1 MNKVIKNNLSKIIS
15 IFILMQPILDLI
27 TGICLHVFSLN
38 LTIGIII
45 RMLFLLFIMYA
56 TTFIYKKKL
65 SLIYYLIVA
74 FYSIIY
80 LINILVLK
88 GNNPHLFG
96 EVQGLL
102 RVFYFPLLLVSFYDL
117 KDEIKIST
125 ATLFTTLTLYL
136 IFIFIPMTLNLG
148 FKSYEITKS
157 GTLGYYN
164 SANEISGII
173 SILTPIVFMIFN
185 SKGKSILKVIY
196 ILLYLVVIL
205 TIGTKTPL
213 LSLLITLGMT
223 FIYIMIKSYKDK
235 KYKRILSSF
244 VIIVIGIISLI
255 ILIPKTNF
263 YKNIKVHLDFLKVK
277 DVTDIMDNGNL
288 IDHFIFSQR
297 VTFLTD
303 RKSIYDNATFQEKL
317 FGIGYYYNDK
327 KDKLIEMDYFDIY
340 INHGI
345 VGFIIFFSI
354 YLYILVQAT
363 KAKEKRKLD
372 FNLYMLNISM
382 LLILFLSLFTG
393 HIITAPAVSLI
404 VVVII
409 MMLQNRRK
417 KDLLFSINDLRVGGI
432 ETAIINLLNNIDYK
446 KYNVTLVMEEK
457 TGVLLKNVNKNVKI
471 QELKVSN
478 NKNVII
484 RKGINFIRK
493 LNFSILNYH
502 KFDFSCCYATYSL
515 SANKIALTA
524 STNNT
529 FYVHSNYKYIYK
541 DETEFKEFFNRR
553 RISSFRKII
562 FVANEA
568 EKDFIKIYPEL
579 KNKCLVLNNFIDPD
593 KILKLSTEKISE
605 THPKDKILFVF
616 IGRLDDSAKKVSRA
630 INTVKNLSNVNLLI
644 VGDGPDRKMYEDLV
658 TKNDLSKKV
667 TFVGQKTNPY
677 PYIKLADYI
686 ILTSD
691 YEGFPVTYLEA
702 ITLHKRILTTID
714 VSDESINIGKDCATI
729 ISMDEKEMLKDV
741 QKELSKP
748 RKIKDIDI
756 KQIQEERL
764 EKLENIFNEVS
775 KL

>member
-15 IFILMQPILDLI
+15 IFILIQPVLDLI

-80 LINILVLK
+80 LINI
-88 GNNPHLFG
+88 GTNSHLFG
-96 EVQGLL
+96 QVQGLL

-213 LSLLITLGMT
+213 LSLLITIGMT

-244 VIIVIGIISLI
+244 IIIVIGIISLI

-263 YKNIKVHLDFLKVK
+263 YKNIKVHLDFLKVE
-277 DVTDIMDNGNL
+277 DVTDIIDNGNL

-317 FGIGYYYNDK
+317 FGIGYYYNGK
-327 KDKLIEMDYFDIY
+327 KDKQVEMDYFDIY
-340 INHGI
+340 LNHGI
-345 VGFIIFFSI
+345 IGFIIFFSV
-354 YLYILVQAT
+354 YLYILVQTT
-363 KAKEKRKLD
+363 KIKRKLN
-372 FNLYMLNISM
+372 FNLYMLNVSM

-393 HIITAPAVSLI
+393 HIITAPAVSII

-417 KDLLFSINDLRVGGI
+417 KELLFSINDLRVGGI

-446 KYNVTLVMEEK
+446 KYNVILVMEEK
-457 TGVLLKNVNKNVKI
+457 TGVLLKNVNKNVKV

-524 STNNT
+524 SKNNSI
-529 FYVHSNYKYIYK
+529 YVHSNYRYIYK
-541 DETEFKEFFNRR
+541 DKTEFKNFFNCRN
-553 RISSFRKII
+553 ISSFRRII

-605 THPKDKILFVF
+605 THPKNKKLFVF
-616 IGRLDDSAKKVSRA
+616 IGRLDDSSKKVSRA
-630 INTVKNLSNVNLLI
+630 INLLKSLSDVNILI

-658 TKNDLSKKV
+658 TKNDLSKRV

-677 PYIKLADYI
+677 PYIKLADYV

-714 VSDESINIGKDCATI
+714 VSDESINIGKDYATI

-741 QKELSKP
+741 QKELSSP

-756 KQIQEERL
+756 KKIQEERL
-764 EKLENIFNEVS
+764 EKLENIFNEVI
-775 KL
+775 

>member
-15 IFILMQPILDLI
+15 IFILIQPVLDLI

-65 SLIYYLIVA
+65 SLIYYLIVT

-80 LINILVLK
+80 LINI
-88 GNNPHLFG
+88 GTNSHLFG
-96 EVQGLL
+96 QVQGLL

-213 LSLLITLGMT
+213 LSLLITIGMT

-244 VIIVIGIISLI
+244 IIIVIGIISLI

-263 YKNIKVHLDFLKVK
+263 YKNIKVHLDFLKVE
-277 DVTDIMDNGNL
+277 DVTDIIDNGNL

-317 FGIGYYYNDK
+317 FGIGYYYNGK
-327 KDKLIEMDYFDIY
+327 KDKQVEMDYFDIY
-340 INHGI
+340 LNHGI
-345 VGFIIFFSI
+345 IGFIIFFSV
-354 YLYILVQAT
+354 YLYILVQTT
-363 KAKEKRKLD
+363 KIKRKLN
-372 FNLYMLNISM
+372 FNLYMLNVSM

-417 KDLLFSINDLRVGGI
+417 KELLFSINDLRVGGI
-432 ETAIINLLNNIDYK
+432 ETAIINLLNNIDHK

-457 TGVLLKNVNKNVKI
+457 TGVLLKNVNKNVKV

-524 STNNT
+524 SKNNSI
-529 FYVHSNYKYIYK
+529 YVHSNYRYIYK
-541 DETEFKEFFNRR
+541 DKTEFKNFFNCRN
-553 RISSFRKII
+553 ISSFRRII

-605 THPKDKILFVF
+605 THPKNKKLFVF
-616 IGRLDDSAKKVSRA
+616 IGRLDDSSKKVSRA
-630 INTVKNLSNVNLLI
+630 INLLKSLSDVNLLI

-658 TKNDLSKKV
+658 TKNDLSKRV

-714 VSDESINIGKDCATI
+714 VSDESINIGKDYATI

-741 QKELSKP
+741 QKELSSP

-756 KQIQEERL
+756 KKIQEERL
-764 EKLENIFNEVS
+764 EKLENIFNEVI
-775 KL
+775 

>member
-15 IFILMQPILDLI
+15 IFILIQPVLDLI

-65 SLIYYLIVA
+65 SLIYYLIVT

-80 LINILVLK
+80 LINI
-88 GNNPHLFG
+88 GTNSHLFG
-96 EVQGLL
+96 QVQGLL

-213 LSLLITLGMT
+213 LSLLITIGMT

-244 VIIVIGIISLI
+244 IIIVIGIISLI

-263 YKNIKVHLDFLKVK
+263 YKNIKVHLDFLKVE

-317 FGIGYYYNDK
+317 FGIGYYYNGK
-327 KDKLIEMDYFDIY
+327 KDKQVEMDYFDIY
-340 INHGI
+340 LNHGI
-345 VGFIIFFSI
+345 IGFIIFFSV
-354 YLYILVQAT
+354 YLYILVQTT
-363 KAKEKRKLD
+363 KIKRKLN
-372 FNLYMLNISM
+372 FNLYMLNVSM

-417 KDLLFSINDLRVGGI
+417 KELLFSINDLRVGGI

-457 TGVLLKNVNKNVKI
+457 TGVLLKNVNKNVKV

-524 STNNT
+524 SKNNSI
-529 FYVHSNYKYIYK
+529 YVHSNYRYIYK
-541 DETEFKEFFNRR
+541 DKTEFKNFFNCRN
-553 RISSFRKII
+553 ILSFRRII

-605 THPKDKILFVF
+605 NHPKNKKLFVF
-616 IGRLDDSAKKVSRA
+616 IGRLDDSSKKVSRA
-630 INTVKNLSNVNLLI
+630 INLLKSLSDVNLLI

-658 TKNDLSKKV
+658 TKNDLSKRV

-714 VSDESINIGKDCATI
+714 VSDESINIGKDYATI

-741 QKELSKP
+741 QKELSSP
-748 RKIKDIDI
+748 RKIKDIDV
-756 KQIQEERL
+756 KKIQEERL
-764 EKLENIFNEVS
+764 EKLENIFNEVI
-775 KL
+775 

>member
-15 IFILMQPILDLI
+15 IFILMQPVLDLI

-173 SILTPIVFMIFN
+173 SILTPIVFIMFN

-213 LSLLITLGMT
+213 LSLLITIGMT

-244 VIIVIGIISLI
+244 IIIVIGIISLI

-327 KDKLIEMDYFDIY
+327 KDKQVEMDYFDIY
-340 INHGI
+340 LNHGI
-345 VGFIIFFSI
+345 IGFIIFFSV

-363 KAKEKRKLD
+363 KTKRKLD
-372 FNLYMLNISM
+372 FNLYMLNVSI

-417 KDLLFSINDLRVGGI
+417 KELLFSINDLRVGGI

-457 TGVLLKNVNKNVKI
+457 TGVLLKNVNKNVKV

-502 KFDFSCCYATYSL
+502 NFDFSCCYATYSL

-524 STNNT
+524 SKNNSI
-529 FYVHSNYKYIYK
+529 YVHSNYRYIYK
-541 DETEFKEFFNRR
+541 DKTEFKNFFNCRN
-553 RISSFRKII
+553 ISSFRRII

-605 THPKDKILFVF
+605 IHPKNKKLFVF
-616 IGRLDDSAKKVSRA
+616 IGRLDDSSKKVSRA
-630 INTVKNLSNVNLLI
+630 INLLKSLSDVNLLI

-658 TKNDLSKKV
+658 TKNDLSKRV

-677 PYIKLADYI
+677 PYIKLSDYI

-714 VSDESINIGKDCATI
+714 VSDESINIGKDYATI

-741 QKELSKP
+741 QKELSSP
-748 RKIKDIDI
+748 RKMKDTDI

-764 EKLENIFNEVS
+764 EKLENIFNEVI
-775 KL
+775 

>member
-15 IFILMQPILDLI
+15 IFILIQPVLDLI

-80 LINILVLK
+80 LINI
-88 GNNPHLFG
+88 GTNSHLFG
-96 EVQGLL
+96 QVQGLL

-117 KDEIKIST
+117 RDEIKIST

-213 LSLLITLGMT
+213 LSLLITIGMT

-244 VIIVIGIISLI
+244 IIIVIGIISLI

-263 YKNIKVHLDFLKVK
+263 YKNIKVHLDFLKVE

-317 FGIGYYYNDK
+317 FGIGYYYNGK
-327 KDKLIEMDYFDIY
+327 KDKQVEMDYFDIY
-340 INHGI
+340 LNHGI
-345 VGFIIFFSI
+345 IGFIIFFSV
-354 YLYILVQAT
+354 YLYVLVQTT
-363 KAKEKRKLD
+363 KIKRKLN
-372 FNLYMLNISM
+372 FNLYMLNVSM

-417 KDLLFSINDLRVGGI
+417 KELLFSINDLRVGGI
-432 ETAIINLLNNIDYK
+432 EIAIINLLNNIDHK

-457 TGVLLKNVNKNVKI
+457 TGVLLKNVNKNVKV

-524 STNNT
+524 SKNNSI
-529 FYVHSNYKYIYK
+529 YVHSNYRYIYK
-541 DETEFKEFFNRR
+541 DKTEFKNFFNCRN
-553 RISSFRKII
+553 ISSFRRII

-605 THPKDKILFVF
+605 THPKNKKLFVF
-616 IGRLDDSAKKVSRA
+616 IGRLDDSSKKVSRA
-630 INTVKNLSNVNLLI
+630 INLLKSLSDVNLLI

-658 TKNDLSKKV
+658 TKNDLSKRV

-714 VSDESINIGKDCATI
+714 VSDESINIGKDYATI

-741 QKELSKP
+741 QKELSSP

-756 KQIQEERL
+756 KKIQEERL
-764 EKLENIFNEVS
+764 EKLENIFNEVI
-775 KL
+775 

>member
-15 IFILMQPILDLI
+15 IFILIQPVLDLI

-80 LINILVLK
+80 LINI
-88 GNNPHLFG
+88 GTNSHLFG
-96 EVQGLL
+96 QVQGLL

-213 LSLLITLGMT
+213 LSLLITIGMT

-244 VIIVIGIISLI
+244 IIIVIGIISLI

-277 DVTDIMDNGNL
+277 DVTDIVESGNL

-317 FGIGYYYNDK
+317 FGIGYYYNGK
-327 KDKLIEMDYFDIY
+327 KDKQVEMDYFDIY
-340 INHGI
+340 LNHGI
-345 VGFIIFFSI
+345 IGFIIFFSV
-354 YLYILVQAT
+354 YLYILVQTT
-363 KAKEKRKLD
+363 KIKRKLN
-372 FNLYMLNISM
+372 FNLYMLNVSM

-417 KDLLFSINDLRVGGI
+417 KELLFSINDLRVGGI

-457 TGVLLKNVNKNVKI
+457 TGVLLKNVNKNVKV

-524 STNNT
+524 SKNNSI
-529 FYVHSNYKYIYK
+529 YVHSNYRYIYK
-541 DETEFKEFFNRR
+541 DKTEFKNFFNCRN
-553 RISSFRKII
+553 ISSFRRII

-605 THPKDKILFVF
+605 THPKNKKLFVF
-616 IGRLDDSAKKVSRA
+616 IGRLDDSSKKVSRA
-630 INTVKNLSNVNLLI
+630 INLLKSLSDVNLLI

-658 TKNDLSKKV
+658 TKNDLSKRV

-714 VSDESINIGKDCATI
+714 VSDESINIGKDYATI

-741 QKELSKP
+741 QKELSSP

-756 KQIQEERL
+756 KKIQEERL
-764 EKLENIFNEVS
+764 EKLENIFNEVI
-775 KL
+775 

>member
-15 IFILMQPILDLI
+15 IFILIQPVLDLI

-65 SLIYYLIVA
+65 SLIYYLIVT

-80 LINILVLK
+80 LINI
-88 GNNPHLFG
+88 GTNSHLFG
-96 EVQGLL
+96 QVQGLL

-185 SKGKSILKVIY
+185 SKGKSILKAIY

-213 LSLLITLGMT
+213 LSLLITIGMT

-244 VIIVIGIISLI
+244 IIIVIGIISLI

-263 YKNIKVHLDFLKVK
+263 YKNIKVHLDFLKVE
-277 DVTDIMDNGNL
+277 DVTDIIDNGNL

-317 FGIGYYYNDK
+317 FGIGYYYNGK
-327 KDKLIEMDYFDIY
+327 KDKQVEMDYFDIY
-340 INHGI
+340 LNHGI
-345 VGFIIFFSI
+345 IGFIIFFSV
-354 YLYILVQAT
+354 YLYVLVQTT
-363 KAKEKRKLD
+363 KIKRKLN
-372 FNLYMLNISM
+372 FNLYMLNVSM

-417 KDLLFSINDLRVGGI
+417 KELLFSINDLRVGGI
-432 ETAIINLLNNIDYK
+432 ETAIINLLNNIDHK

-457 TGVLLKNVNKNVKI
+457 TGVLLKNVNKNVKV

-524 STNNT
+524 SKNNSI
-529 FYVHSNYKYIYK
+529 YVHSNYRYIYK
-541 DETEFKEFFNRR
+541 DKTEFKNFFNCIN
-553 RISSFRKII
+553 ISSFRRII

-605 THPKDKILFVF
+605 THPKNKKLFVF
-616 IGRLDDSAKKVSRA
+616 IGRLDDSSKKVSRA
-630 INTVKNLSNVNLLI
+630 INLLKSLSDVNLLI

-658 TKNDLSKKV
+658 TKNDLSKRV

-714 VSDESINIGKDCATI
+714 VSDESINIGKDYATI

-741 QKELSKP
+741 QKELSSP

-756 KQIQEERL
+756 KKIQEERL
-764 EKLENIFNEVS
+764 EKLENIFNEVI
-775 KL
+775 

>member
-15 IFILMQPILDLI
+15 IFILIQPVLDLI

-80 LINILVLK
+80 LINI
-88 GNNPHLFG
+88 GTNSHLFG
-96 EVQGLL
+96 QVQGLL

-213 LSLLITLGMT
+213 LSLLITIGMT

-235 KYKRILSSF
+235 KHKRILSSF
-244 VIIVIGIISLI
+244 IIIVIGIISLI

-263 YKNIKVHLDFLKVK
+263 YKNIKVHLDFLKVE

-317 FGIGYYYNDK
+317 FGIGYYYNGK
-327 KDKLIEMDYFDIY
+327 KDKQVEMDYFDIY
-340 INHGI
+340 LNHGI
-345 VGFIIFFSI
+345 IGFIIFFSV
-354 YLYILVQAT
+354 YLYILVQTT
-363 KAKEKRKLD
+363 KIKRKLN
-372 FNLYMLNISM
+372 FNLYMLNVSM

-417 KDLLFSINDLRVGGI
+417 KELLFSINDLRVGGI
-432 ETAIINLLNNIDYK
+432 ETAIINLLNNIDHK

-457 TGVLLKNVNKNVKI
+457 TGVLLKNVNKNVKV

-524 STNNT
+524 SKNNSI
-529 FYVHSNYKYIYK
+529 YVHSNYRYIYK
-541 DETEFKEFFNRR
+541 DKTEFKNFFNCRN
-553 RISSFRKII
+553 ISSFRRII

-605 THPKDKILFVF
+605 THPKNKKLFVF
-616 IGRLDDSAKKVSRA
+616 IGRLDDSSKKVSRA
-630 INTVKNLSNVNLLI
+630 INLLKSLSDVNLLI

-658 TKNDLSKKV
+658 TKNDLSKRV

-714 VSDESINIGKDCATI
+714 VSDESINIGKDYATI

-741 QKELSKP
+741 QKELSSP

-756 KQIQEERL
+756 KKIQEERL
-764 EKLENIFNEVS
+764 EKLENIFNEVI
-775 KL
+775 

>member
-15 IFILMQPILDLI
+15 IFILIQPVLDLI

-65 SLIYYLIVA
+65 SLIYYLIVT

-80 LINILVLK
+80 LINI
-88 GNNPHLFG
+88 GTNSHLFG
-96 EVQGLL
+96 QVQGLL

-213 LSLLITLGMT
+213 LSLLITIGMT

-244 VIIVIGIISLI
+244 IIIVIGIISLI

-263 YKNIKVHLDFLKVK
+263 YKNIKVHLDFLKVE
-277 DVTDIMDNGNL
+277 DVTDIIDNGNL

-303 RKSIYDNATFQEKL
+303 SKSIYDNATFQEKL
-317 FGIGYYYNDK
+317 FGIGYYYNGK
-327 KDKLIEMDYFDIY
+327 KDKQVEMDYFDIY
-340 INHGI
+340 LNHGI
-345 VGFIIFFSI
+345 IGFIIFFSV
-354 YLYILVQAT
+354 YLYILVQTT
-363 KAKEKRKLD
+363 KIKRKLN
-372 FNLYMLNISM
+372 FNLYMLNVSM

-417 KDLLFSINDLRVGGI
+417 KELLFSINDLRVGGI

-457 TGVLLKNVNKNVKI
+457 KGVLLKNVNKNVKV

-484 RKGINFIRK
+484 RKGINFVRK

-515 SANKIALTA
+515 SANKIVLTA
-524 STNNT
+524 SKNNSI
-529 FYVHSNYKYIYK
+529 YVHSNYRYIYK
-541 DETEFKEFFNRR
+541 DKTEFKNFFNCRN
-553 RISSFRKII
+553 ISSFRRII

-579 KNKCLVLNNFIDPD
+579 KNKCLVLNNFIDTD

-605 THPKDKILFVF
+605 THPKNKKLFVF
-616 IGRLDDSAKKVSRA
+616 IGRLDDSSKKVSRA
-630 INTVKNLSNVNLLI
+630 INLLKSLSDVNLLI

-658 TKNDLSKKV
+658 TKNDLSKRV

-714 VSDESINIGKDCATI
+714 VSDESINIGKDYATI

-741 QKELSKP
+741 QKELSSP
-748 RKIKDIDI
+748 RKIKDIDV
-756 KQIQEERL
+756 KKIQEERL
-764 EKLENIFNEVS
+764 EKLENIFNEVI
-775 KL
+775 

>member
-15 IFILMQPILDLI
+15 IFILIQPVLDLI

-80 LINILVLK
+80 LINI
-88 GNNPHLFG
+88 GTNSHLFG
-96 EVQGLL
+96 QVQGLL

-173 SILTPIVFMIFN
+173 SILTPIVFMVFN

-213 LSLLITLGMT
+213 LSLLITIGMT

-244 VIIVIGIISLI
+244 IIIVIGIISLI

-263 YKNIKVHLDFLKVK
+263 YKNIKVHLDFLKVE
-277 DVTDIMDNGNL
+277 DVTDIIDNGNL

-317 FGIGYYYNDK
+317 FGIGYYYNGK
-327 KDKLIEMDYFDIY
+327 KDKQVEMDYFDIY
-340 INHGI
+340 LNHGI
-345 VGFIIFFSI
+345 IGFIIFFSV
-354 YLYILVQAT
+354 YLYILVQTT
-363 KAKEKRKLD
+363 KIKRKLN
-372 FNLYMLNISM
+372 FNLYMLNVSM

-417 KDLLFSINDLRVGGI
+417 KELLFSINDLRVGGI
-432 ETAIINLLNNIDYK
+432 ETAIINLLNNIDHK

-457 TGVLLKNVNKNVKI
+457 TGVLLKNVNKNVKV

-524 STNNT
+524 SKNNSI
-529 FYVHSNYKYIYK
+529 YVHSNYRYIYK
-541 DETEFKEFFNRR
+541 DKIEFKNFFNCRN
-553 RISSFRKII
+553 ISSFRRII

-605 THPKDKILFVF
+605 THPKNKKLFVF
-616 IGRLDDSAKKVSRA
+616 IGRLDDSSKKVSRA
-630 INTVKNLSNVNLLI
+630 INLLKSLSDVNLLI

-658 TKNDLSKKV
+658 TKNDLSKRV

-714 VSDESINIGKDCATI
+714 VSDESINIGKDYATI
-729 ISMDEKEMLKDV
+729 ISMDEKEILKDV
-741 QKELSKP
+741 QKELSSP

-756 KQIQEERL
+756 KKIQEERL
-764 EKLENIFNEVS
+764 EKLENIFNEVI
-775 KL
+775 

>member
-15 IFILMQPILDLI
+15 IFILIQPVLDLI

-80 LINILVLK
+80 LINI
-88 GNNPHLFG
+88 GTNSHLFG
-96 EVQGLL
+96 QVQGLL

-213 LSLLITLGMT
+213 LSLLITIGMT

-244 VIIVIGIISLI
+244 IIIVIGIISLI

-263 YKNIKVHLDFLKVK
+263 YKNIKVHLDFLKVE
-277 DVTDIMDNGNL
+277 DVTDIIDNGNL

-317 FGIGYYYNDK
+317 FGIGYYYNGK
-327 KDKLIEMDYFDIY
+327 KDKQVEMDYFDIY
-340 INHGI
+340 LNHGI
-345 VGFIIFFSI
+345 IGFIIFFSV
-354 YLYILVQAT
+354 YLYVLVQTT
-363 KAKEKRKLD
+363 KIKRKLN
-372 FNLYMLNISM
+372 FNLYMLNVSM

-417 KDLLFSINDLRVGGI
+417 KELLFSINDLRVGGI

-457 TGVLLKNVNKNVKI
+457 TGVLLKNVNKNVKV
-471 QELKVSN
+471 QELKVTN

-524 STNNT
+524 SKNNSI
-529 FYVHSNYKYIYK
+529 YVHSNYRYIYK
-541 DETEFKEFFNRR
+541 DKTEFKNFFNCRN
-553 RISSFRKII
+553 ISSFRRII

-579 KNKCLVLNNFIDPD
+579 KNKCLVLNNFIDSD

-605 THPKDKILFVF
+605 THPKNKKLFVF
-616 IGRLDDSAKKVSRA
+616 IGRLDDSSKKVSRA
-630 INTVKNLSNVNLLI
+630 INLLKSLSDVNLLI

-658 TKNDLSKKV
+658 TKNDLSKRV

-714 VSDESINIGKDCATI
+714 VSDESINIGKDYATI

-741 QKELSKP
+741 QKELSSP

-756 KQIQEERL
+756 KKIQEERL
-764 EKLENIFNEVS
+764 EKLENIFNEVI
-775 KL
+775 

>member
-15 IFILMQPILDLI
+15 IFILIQPVLDLI

-45 RMLFLLFIMYA
+45 RMLFLLFIMYV

-65 SLIYYLIVA
+65 SLIYYLIVT

-80 LINILVLK
+80 LINI
-88 GNNPHLFG
+88 GTNSHLFG
-96 EVQGLL
+96 QVQGLL

-213 LSLLITLGMT
+213 LSLLITIGMT

-244 VIIVIGIISLI
+244 IIIVIGIISLI

-263 YKNIKVHLDFLKVK
+263 YKNIKVHLDFLKVE

-317 FGIGYYYNDK
+317 FGIGYYYNGK
-327 KDKLIEMDYFDIY
+327 KDKQVEMDYFDIY
-340 INHGI
+340 LNHGI
-345 VGFIIFFSI
+345 IGFIIFFSV
-354 YLYILVQAT
+354 YLYVLVQTT
-363 KAKEKRKLD
+363 KIKRKLN
-372 FNLYMLNISM
+372 FNLYMLNVSM

-417 KDLLFSINDLRVGGI
+417 KELLFSINDLRVGGI

-457 TGVLLKNVNKNVKI
+457 TGVLLKNVNKNVKV

-524 STNNT
+524 SKNNSI
-529 FYVHSNYKYIYK
+529 YVHSNYRYIYK
-541 DETEFKEFFNRR
+541 DKTEFKNFFNCRN
-553 RISSFRKII
+553 ISSFRRII

-605 THPKDKILFVF
+605 THPKNKKLFVF
-616 IGRLDDSAKKVSRA
+616 IGRLDDSSKKVSRA
-630 INTVKNLSNVNLLI
+630 INLLKSLSDVNLLI

-658 TKNDLSKKV
+658 TKNDLSKRV

-714 VSDESINIGKDCATI
+714 VSDESINIGKDYATI

-741 QKELSKP
+741 QKELSSP

-756 KQIQEERL
+756 KKIQEERL
-764 EKLENIFNEVS
+764 EKLENIFNEVI
-775 KL
+775 

>member
-15 IFILMQPILDLI
+15 IFILIQPVLDLI

-65 SLIYYLIVA
+65 SLIYYLIVT

-80 LINILVLK
+80 LINI
-88 GNNPHLFG
+88 GTNSHLFG
-96 EVQGLL
+96 QVQGLL

-213 LSLLITLGMT
+213 LSLLITIGMT

-244 VIIVIGIISLI
+244 IIIVIGIISLI

-263 YKNIKVHLDFLKVK
+263 YKNIKVHLDFLKVE

-317 FGIGYYYNDK
+317 FGIGYYYNGK
-327 KDKLIEMDYFDIY
+327 KDKQVEMDYFDIY
-340 INHGI
+340 LNHGI
-345 VGFIIFFSI
+345 IGFIIFFSV
-354 YLYILVQAT
+354 YLYILVQTT
-363 KAKEKRKLD
+363 KIKRKLN
-372 FNLYMLNISM
+372 FNLYMLNVSM

-417 KDLLFSINDLRVGGI
+417 KELLFSINDLRVGGI

-457 TGVLLKNVNKNVKI
+457 TGVLLKNVNKNVKV

-524 STNNT
+524 SKNNSI
-529 FYVHSNYKYIYK
+529 YVHSNYRYIYK
-541 DETEFKEFFNRR
+541 DKTEFKNFFNCRN
-553 RISSFRKII
+553 ISSFRRII

-605 THPKDKILFVF
+605 THPKNKKLFVF
-616 IGRLDDSAKKVSRA
+616 IGRLDDSSKKVSRA
-630 INTVKNLSNVNLLI
+630 INLLKSLSDVNLLI

-658 TKNDLSKKV
+658 TKNDLSKRV

-714 VSDESINIGKDCATI
+714 VSDESINIGKDYATI

-741 QKELSKP
+741 QKELSSP

-756 KQIQEERL
+756 KKIQEERL
-764 EKLENIFNEVS
+764 EKLENIFNEVI
-775 KL
+775 

>member
-15 IFILMQPILDLI
+15 IFILIQPVLDLI

-65 SLIYYLIVA
+65 SLIYYLIVT

-80 LINILVLK
+80 LINI
-88 GNNPHLFG
+88 GTNSHLFG
-96 EVQGLL
+96 QVQGLL

-213 LSLLITLGMT
+213 LSLLITIGMT

-244 VIIVIGIISLI
+244 IIIVIGIISLI

-263 YKNIKVHLDFLKVK
+263 YKNIKVHLDFLKVE

-317 FGIGYYYNDK
+317 FGIGYYYNGK
-327 KDKLIEMDYFDIY
+327 KDKQVEMDYFDIY
-340 INHGI
+340 LNHGI
-345 VGFIIFFSI
+345 IGFIIFFSV
-354 YLYILVQAT
+354 YLYILVQTT
-363 KAKEKRKLD
+363 KIKRKLN
-372 FNLYMLNISM
+372 FNLYMLNVSM

-417 KDLLFSINDLRVGGI
+417 KELLFSINDLRVGGI

-457 TGVLLKNVNKNVKI
+457 TGVLLKNVNKNVKV

-524 STNNT
+524 SKNNSI
-529 FYVHSNYKYIYK
+529 YVHSNYRYIYK
-541 DETEFKEFFNRR
+541 DKTEFKNFFNCRN
-553 RISSFRKII
+553 ISSFRRII

-579 KNKCLVLNNFIDPD
+579 KNKCLVLNNFIDSD

-605 THPKDKILFVF
+605 THPKNKKLFVF
-616 IGRLDDSAKKVSRA
+616 IGRLDDSSKKVSRA
-630 INTVKNLSNVNLLI
+630 INLLKSLSDVNLLI

-658 TKNDLSKKV
+658 TKNDLSKRV

-677 PYIKLADYI
+677 PYIKLADYV

-714 VSDESINIGKDCATI
+714 VSDESINIGKDYATI

-741 QKELSKP
+741 QKELSSP

-756 KQIQEERL
+756 KKIQEERL
-764 EKLENIFNEVS
+764 EKLENIFNEVI
-775 KL
+775 

>member
-15 IFILMQPILDLI
+15 IFILIQPVLDLI

-45 RMLFLLFIMYA
+45 RILFLLFIMYV

-65 SLIYYLIVA
+65 SLIYYLIVT

-80 LINILVLK
+80 LINI
-88 GNNPHLFG
+88 GTNSHLFG
-96 EVQGLL
+96 QVQGLL

-213 LSLLITLGMT
+213 LSLLITIGMT

-244 VIIVIGIISLI
+244 IIIVIGIISLI

-263 YKNIKVHLDFLKVK
+263 YKNIKVHLDFLKVE

-317 FGIGYYYNDK
+317 FGIGYYYNGK
-327 KDKLIEMDYFDIY
+327 KDKQVEMDYFDIY
-340 INHGI
+340 LNHGI
-345 VGFIIFFSI
+345 IGFIIFFSV
-354 YLYILVQAT
+354 YLYVLVQTT
-363 KAKEKRKLD
+363 KIKRKLN
-372 FNLYMLNISM
+372 FNLYMLNVSM

-417 KDLLFSINDLRVGGI
+417 KELLFSINDLRVGGI

-457 TGVLLKNVNKNVKI
+457 TGVLLKNVNKNVKV

-524 STNNT
+524 SKNNSI
-529 FYVHSNYKYIYK
+529 YVHSNYRYIYK
-541 DETEFKEFFNRR
+541 DKTEFKNFFNCRN
-553 RISSFRKII
+553 ISSFRRII

-605 THPKDKILFVF
+605 THPKNKKLFVF
-616 IGRLDDSAKKVSRA
+616 IGRLDDSSKKVSRA
-630 INTVKNLSNVNLLI
+630 INLLKSLSDVNLLI

-658 TKNDLSKKV
+658 TKNDLSKRV

-714 VSDESINIGKDCATI
+714 VSDESINIGKDYATI

-741 QKELSKP
+741 QKELSSP

-756 KQIQEERL
+756 KKIQEERL
-764 EKLENIFNEVS
+764 EKLENIFNEVI
-775 KL
+775 

>member
-15 IFILMQPILDLI
+15 IFILIQPVLDLI

-80 LINILVLK
+80 LINI
-88 GNNPHLFG
+88 GTNSHLFG
-96 EVQGLL
+96 QVQGLL

-117 KDEIKIST
+117 RDEIKIST

-213 LSLLITLGMT
+213 LSLLITIGMT

-244 VIIVIGIISLI
+244 IIIVIGIISLI

-263 YKNIKVHLDFLKVK
+263 YKNIKVHLDFLKVE
-277 DVTDIMDNGNL
+277 DVTDIIDNGNL

-317 FGIGYYYNDK
+317 FGIGYYYNGK
-327 KDKLIEMDYFDIY
+327 KDKQVEMDYFDIY
-340 INHGI
+340 LNHGI
-345 VGFIIFFSI
+345 IGFIIFFSV
-354 YLYILVQAT
+354 YLYILVQTT
-363 KAKEKRKLD
+363 KIKRKLN
-372 FNLYMLNISM
+372 FNLYMLNVSM

-417 KDLLFSINDLRVGGI
+417 KELLFSINDLRVGGI

-457 TGVLLKNVNKNVKI
+457 TGVLLKNVNKNVKV

-524 STNNT
+524 SKNNSI
-529 FYVHSNYKYIYK
+529 YVHSNYRYIYK
-541 DETEFKEFFNRR
+541 DKTEFKNFFNCRN
-553 RISSFRKII
+553 ISSFRRII

-605 THPKDKILFVF
+605 THPKNKKLFVF
-616 IGRLDDSAKKVSRA
+616 IGRLDDSSKKVSRA
-630 INTVKNLSNVNLLI
+630 INLLKSLSDVNLLI

-658 TKNDLSKKV
+658 TKNDLSKRV

-714 VSDESINIGKDCATI
+714 VSDESINIGKDYATI
-729 ISMDEKEMLKDV
+729 ISMDEKKMLKDV
-741 QKELSKP
+741 QKELSSP

-756 KQIQEERL
+756 KKIQEERL
-764 EKLENIFNEVS
+764 EKLENIFNEVI
-775 KL
+775 

>member
-15 IFILMQPILDLI
+15 IFILIQPVLDLI

-80 LINILVLK
+80 LINI
-88 GNNPHLFG
+88 GTNSHLFG
-96 EVQGLL
+96 QVQGLL

-213 LSLLITLGMT
+213 LSLLITIGMT

-244 VIIVIGIISLI
+244 IIIVIGIISLI

-263 YKNIKVHLDFLKVK
+263 YKNIKVHLDFLKVE
-277 DVTDIMDNGNL
+277 DVTDIIDNGNL

-317 FGIGYYYNDK
+317 FGIGYYYNGK
-327 KDKLIEMDYFDIY
+327 KDKQVEMDYFDIY
-340 INHGI
+340 LNHGI
-345 VGFIIFFSI
+345 IGFIIFFSV
-354 YLYILVQAT
+354 YLYILVQTT
-363 KAKEKRKLD
+363 KIKRKLN
-372 FNLYMLNISM
+372 FNLYMLNVSM

-417 KDLLFSINDLRVGGI
+417 KELLFSINDLRVGGI
-432 ETAIINLLNNIDYK
+432 ETAIINLLNNIDHK

-457 TGVLLKNVNKNVKI
+457 TGVLLKNVNKNVKV

-524 STNNT
+524 SKNNSI
-529 FYVHSNYKYIYK
+529 YVHSNYRYIYK
-541 DETEFKEFFNRR
+541 DKTEFKNFFNCRN
-553 RISSFRKII
+553 ISSFRRII

-605 THPKDKILFVF
+605 THPKNKKLFVF
-616 IGRLDDSAKKVSRA
+616 IGRLDDSSKKVSRA
-630 INTVKNLSNVNLLI
+630 INLLKSLSDVNILI

-658 TKNDLSKKV
+658 TKNDLSKRV

-677 PYIKLADYI
+677 PYIKLADYV

-714 VSDESINIGKDCATI
+714 VSDESINIGKDYATI

-741 QKELSKP
+741 QKELSSP

-756 KQIQEERL
+756 KKIQEERL
-764 EKLENIFNEVS
+764 EKLENIFNEVI
-775 KL
+775 

>member
-15 IFILMQPILDLI
+15 IFILIQPVLDLI

-80 LINILVLK
+80 LINI
-88 GNNPHLFG
+88 GTNSHLFG
-96 EVQGLL
+96 QVQGLL

-213 LSLLITLGMT
+213 LSLLITIGMT

-244 VIIVIGIISLI
+244 IIIVIGIISLI

-263 YKNIKVHLDFLKVK
+263 YKNIKVHLDFLKVE
-277 DVTDIMDNGNL
+277 DITDIMDNGNL

-317 FGIGYYYNDK
+317 FGIGYYYNGK
-327 KDKLIEMDYFDIY
+327 KDKQVEMDYFDIY
-340 INHGI
+340 LNHGI
-345 VGFIIFFSI
+345 IGFIIFFSV
-354 YLYILVQAT
+354 YLYILVQTT
-363 KAKEKRKLD
+363 KIKRKLN
-372 FNLYMLNISM
+372 FNLYMLNVSM

-417 KDLLFSINDLRVGGI
+417 KELLFSINDLRVGGI

-457 TGVLLKNVNKNVKI
+457 TGVLIKNVNKNVKV

-524 STNNT
+524 SKNNSI
-529 FYVHSNYKYIYK
+529 YVHSNYRYIYK
-541 DETEFKEFFNRR
+541 DKTEFKNFFNCRN
-553 RISSFRKII
+553 ISSFRRII

-579 KNKCLVLNNFIDPD
+579 KNKCLVLNNFIDSD

-605 THPKDKILFVF
+605 THPKNKKLFVF
-616 IGRLDDSAKKVSRA
+616 IGRLDDSSKKVSRA
-630 INTVKNLSNVNLLI
+630 INLLKSLSDVNLLI

-658 TKNDLSKKV
+658 TKNDLSKRV

-714 VSDESINIGKDCATI
+714 VSDESINIGKDYATI

-741 QKELSKP
+741 QKELSSP

-756 KQIQEERL
+756 KKIQEERL
-764 EKLENIFNEVS
+764 EKLENIFNEVI
-775 KL
+775 

>member
-15 IFILMQPILDLI
+15 IFILIQPVLDLI

-65 SLIYYLIVA
+65 SLIYYLIVT

-80 LINILVLK
+80 LINI
-88 GNNPHLFG
+88 GTNSHLFG
-96 EVQGLL
+96 QVQGLL

-213 LSLLITLGMT
+213 LSLLITIGMT

-244 VIIVIGIISLI
+244 IIIVIGIISLI

-263 YKNIKVHLDFLKVK
+263 YKNIKVHLDFLKVE
-277 DVTDIMDNGNL
+277 DVTDIIDNGNL

-317 FGIGYYYNDK
+317 FGIGYYYNGK
-327 KDKLIEMDYFDIY
+327 KDKQVEMDYFDIY
-340 INHGI
+340 LNHGI
-345 VGFIIFFSI
+345 IGFIIFFSV
-354 YLYILVQAT
+354 YLYILVQTT
-363 KAKEKRKLD
+363 KIKRKLN
-372 FNLYMLNISM
+372 FNLYMLNVSM

-417 KDLLFSINDLRVGGI
+417 KELLFSINDLRVGGI

-457 TGVLLKNVNKNVKI
+457 TGVLLKNVNKNVKV

-524 STNNT
+524 SKNNSI
-529 FYVHSNYKYIYK
+529 YVHSNYRYIYK
-541 DETEFKEFFNRR
+541 GKTEFKNFFNCIN
-553 RISSFRKII
+553 ISSFRRII

-605 THPKDKILFVF
+605 THPKNKKLFVF
-616 IGRLDDSAKKVSRA
+616 IGRLDDSSKKVSRA
-630 INTVKNLSNVNLLI
+630 INLLKSLSDVNLLI

-658 TKNDLSKKV
+658 TKNDLSKRV

-714 VSDESINIGKDCATI
+714 VSDESINIGKDYATI

-741 QKELSKP
+741 QKELSSP

-756 KQIQEERL
+756 KKIQEERL
-764 EKLENIFNEVS
+764 EKLENIFNEVI
-775 KL
+775 

>member
-15 IFILMQPILDLI
+15 IFILIQPVLDLI

-45 RMLFLLFIMYA
+45 RMLFLLFIMYV

-65 SLIYYLIVA
+65 SLIYYLIVT

-80 LINILVLK
+80 LINI
-88 GNNPHLFG
+88 GTNSHLFG
-96 EVQGLL
+96 QVQGLL

-117 KDEIKIST
+117 RDEIKIST

-213 LSLLITLGMT
+213 LSLLITIGMT

-244 VIIVIGIISLI
+244 IIIVIGIISLI
-255 ILIPKTNF
+255 ILIPTTNF
-263 YKNIKVHLDFLKVK
+263 YKNIKVHLDFLKVE

-317 FGIGYYYNDK
+317 FGIGYYYNGK
-327 KDKLIEMDYFDIY
+327 KDKQVEMDYFDIY
-340 INHGI
+340 LNHGI
-345 VGFIIFFSI
+345 IGFIIFFSV

-363 KAKEKRKLD
+363 KTKRKLD
-372 FNLYMLNISM
+372 FNLYMLNVSM

-417 KDLLFSINDLRVGGI
+417 KELLFSINDLRVGGI
-432 ETAIINLLNNIDYK
+432 ETAIINLLNNIDHK

-457 TGVLLKNVNKNVKI
+457 TGVLLKNVNKNVKV

-524 STNNT
+524 SKNNSI
-529 FYVHSNYKYIYK
+529 YVHSNYRYIYK
-541 DETEFKEFFNRR
+541 DKTEFKNFFNCRN
-553 RISSFRKII
+553 ISSFRRII

-605 THPKDKILFVF
+605 THPKNKKLFVF
-616 IGRLDDSAKKVSRA
+616 IGRLDDSSKKVSRA
-630 INTVKNLSNVNLLI
+630 INLLKSLSDVNLLI

-658 TKNDLSKKV
+658 TKNDLSKRV

-714 VSDESINIGKDCATI
+714 VSDESINIGKDYATI

-741 QKELSKP
+741 QKEFSSP

-756 KQIQEERL
+756 KKIQEERL
-764 EKLENIFNEVS
+764 EKLENIFNEVI
-775 KL
+775 

>member
-15 IFILMQPILDLI
+15 IFILIQPVLDLI

-65 SLIYYLIVA
+65 SLIYYLIVT

-80 LINILVLK
+80 LINI
-88 GNNPHLFG
+88 GTNSHLFG
-96 EVQGLL
+96 QVQGLL

-173 SILTPIVFMIFN
+173 SIVTPIVFMIFN

-213 LSLLITLGMT
+213 LSLLITIGMT

-244 VIIVIGIISLI
+244 IIIVIGIISLI

-263 YKNIKVHLDFLKVK
+263 YKNIKVHLDFLKVE
-277 DVTDIMDNGNL
+277 DVTDIIDNGNL

-317 FGIGYYYNDK
+317 FGIGYYYNGK
-327 KDKLIEMDYFDIY
+327 KDKQVEMDYFDIY
-340 INHGI
+340 LNHGI
-345 VGFIIFFSI
+345 IGFIIFFSV
-354 YLYILVQAT
+354 YLYILVQTT
-363 KAKEKRKLD
+363 KIKRKLN
-372 FNLYMLNISM
+372 FNLYMLNVSM

-417 KDLLFSINDLRVGGI
+417 KELLFSINDLRVGGI
-432 ETAIINLLNNIDYK
+432 ETAIINLLNNIDHK

-457 TGVLLKNVNKNVKI
+457 TGVLLKNVNKNVKV

-524 STNNT
+524 SKNNSI
-529 FYVHSNYKYIYK
+529 YVHSNYRYIYK
-541 DETEFKEFFNRR
+541 DKTEFKNFFNCRN
-553 RISSFRKII
+553 ISSFRRII

-605 THPKDKILFVF
+605 THPKNKKLFVF
-616 IGRLDDSAKKVSRA
+616 IGRLDDSSKKVSRA
-630 INTVKNLSNVNLLI
+630 INLLKSLSDVNLLI

-658 TKNDLSKKV
+658 TKNDLSKRV

-714 VSDESINIGKDCATI
+714 VSDESINIGKDYATI

-741 QKELSKP
+741 QKELSSP

-756 KQIQEERL
+756 KKIQEERL
-764 EKLENIFNEVS
+764 EKLENIFNEVI
-775 KL
+775 

>member
-15 IFILMQPILDLI
+15 IFILIQPVLDLI

-80 LINILVLK
+80 LINI
-88 GNNPHLFG
+88 GTNSHLFG
-96 EVQGLL
+96 QVQGLL

-213 LSLLITLGMT
+213 LSLLITISMT

-244 VIIVIGIISLI
+244 IIIVIGIISLI

-263 YKNIKVHLDFLKVK
+263 YKNIKVHLDFLKVE

-317 FGIGYYYNDK
+317 FGIGYYYNGK
-327 KDKLIEMDYFDIY
+327 KDKQVEMDYFDIY
-340 INHGI
+340 LNHGI
-345 VGFIIFFSI
+345 IGFIIFFSV
-354 YLYILVQAT
+354 YLYILVQTT
-363 KAKEKRKLD
+363 KIKRKLN
-372 FNLYMLNISM
+372 FNLYMLNVSM

-417 KDLLFSINDLRVGGI
+417 KELLFSINDLRVGGI
-432 ETAIINLLNNIDYK
+432 ETAIINLLNNIDHK

-457 TGVLLKNVNKNVKI
+457 TGVLLKNVNKNVKV

-524 STNNT
+524 SKNNSI
-529 FYVHSNYKYIYK
+529 YVHSNYRYIYK
-541 DETEFKEFFNRR
+541 DKTEFKNFFNCRN
-553 RISSFRKII
+553 ISSFRRII

-605 THPKDKILFVF
+605 THPKNKKLFVF
-616 IGRLDDSAKKVSRA
+616 IGRLDDSSKKVSRA
-630 INTVKNLSNVNLLI
+630 INLLKSLSDVNLLI

-658 TKNDLSKKV
+658 TKNDLSKRV

-714 VSDESINIGKDCATI
+714 VSDESINIGKDYATI

-741 QKELSKP
+741 QKELSSP

-756 KQIQEERL
+756 KKIQEERL
-764 EKLENIFNEVS
+764 EKLENIFNEVI
-775 KL
+775 

>member
-15 IFILMQPILDLI
+15 IFILIQPVLDLI

-80 LINILVLK
+80 LINI
-88 GNNPHLFG
+88 GTNSHLFG
-96 EVQGLL
+96 QVQGLL

-213 LSLLITLGMT
+213 LSLLITIGMT

-244 VIIVIGIISLI
+244 IIIVIGIISLI

-263 YKNIKVHLDFLKVK
+263 YKNIKVHLDFLKVE

-317 FGIGYYYNDK
+317 FGIGYYYNGK
-327 KDKLIEMDYFDIY
+327 KDKQVEMDYFDIY
-340 INHGI
+340 LNHGI
-345 VGFIIFFSI
+345 IGFIIFFSV
-354 YLYILVQAT
+354 YLYILVQTT
-363 KAKEKRKLD
+363 KIKRKLN
-372 FNLYMLNISM
+372 FNLYMLNVSM

-417 KDLLFSINDLRVGGI
+417 KELLFSINDLRVGGI

-457 TGVLLKNVNKNVKI
+457 TGVLLKNVNKNVKV

-524 STNNT
+524 SKNNSI
-529 FYVHSNYKYIYK
+529 YVHSNYRYIYK
-541 DETEFKEFFNRR
+541 DKTEFKNFFNCRN
-553 RISSFRKII
+553 ISSFRRII

-579 KNKCLVLNNFIDPD
+579 KNKCLVLNNFIDSD

-605 THPKDKILFVF
+605 THPKNKKLFVF
-616 IGRLDDSAKKVSRA
+616 IGRLDDSSKKVSRA
-630 INTVKNLSNVNLLI
+630 INLLKSLSDVNLLI

-658 TKNDLSKKV
+658 TKNDLSKRV

-714 VSDESINIGKDCATI
+714 VSDESINIGKDYATI

-741 QKELSKP
+741 QKELSSP

-756 KQIQEERL
+756 KKIQEERL
-764 EKLENIFNEVS
+764 EKLENIFNEVI
-775 KL
+775 

>member
-15 IFILMQPILDLI
+15 IFILIQPVLDLI

-65 SLIYYLIVA
+65 SLIYYLIVT

-80 LINILVLK
+80 LINI
-88 GNNPHLFG
+88 GTNSHLFG
-96 EVQGLL
+96 QVQGLL

-213 LSLLITLGMT
+213 LSLLITIGMT

-244 VIIVIGIISLI
+244 IIIVIGIISLI

-263 YKNIKVHLDFLKVK
+263 YKNIKVHLDFLKVE
-277 DVTDIMDNGNL
+277 DVTDIIDNGNL

-317 FGIGYYYNDK
+317 FGIGYYYNGK
-327 KDKLIEMDYFDIY
+327 KDKQVEMDYFDIY
-340 INHGI
+340 LNHGI
-345 VGFIIFFSI
+345 IGFIIFFSV
-354 YLYILVQAT
+354 YLYILVQTT
-363 KAKEKRKLD
+363 KIKRKLN
-372 FNLYMLNISM
+372 FNLYMLNVSM

-417 KDLLFSINDLRVGGI
+417 KELLFSINDLRVGGI

-457 TGVLLKNVNKNVKI
+457 TGVLLKNVNKNVKV

-524 STNNT
+524 SKNNSI
-529 FYVHSNYKYIYK
+529 YVHSNYRYIYK
-541 DETEFKEFFNRR
+541 DKTEFKNFFNCRN
-553 RISSFRKII
+553 ISSFRRII

-605 THPKDKILFVF
+605 THPKNKKLFVF
-616 IGRLDDSAKKVSRA
+616 IGRLDDSSKKVSRA
-630 INTVKNLSNVNLLI
+630 INLLKSLSDVNLLI

-658 TKNDLSKKV
+658 TKNDLSKRV

-714 VSDESINIGKDCATI
+714 VSDESINIGKDYATI
-729 ISMDEKEMLKDV
+729 ISMDEKKMLKDV
-741 QKELSKP
+741 QKELSSP

-756 KQIQEERL
+756 KKIQEERL
-764 EKLENIFNEVS
+764 EKLENIFNEVI
-775 KL
+775 

>member
-15 IFILMQPILDLI
+15 IFILIQPVLDLI

-65 SLIYYLIVA
+65 SLIYYLIVT

-80 LINILVLK
+80 LINI
-88 GNNPHLFG
+88 GTNSHLFG
-96 EVQGLL
+96 QVQGLL

-213 LSLLITLGMT
+213 LSLLITIGMT

-244 VIIVIGIISLI
+244 IIIVIGIISLI

-263 YKNIKVHLDFLKVK
+263 YKNIKVHLDFLKVE

-317 FGIGYYYNDK
+317 FGIGYYYNGK
-327 KDKLIEMDYFDIY
+327 KDKQVEMDYFDIY
-340 INHGI
+340 LNHGI
-345 VGFIIFFSI
+345 IGFIIFFSV
-354 YLYILVQAT
+354 YLYILVQTT
-363 KAKEKRKLD
+363 KIKRKLN
-372 FNLYMLNISM
+372 FNLYMLNVSM

-417 KDLLFSINDLRVGGI
+417 KELLFSINDLRVGGI

-457 TGVLLKNVNKNVKI
+457 TGVLLKNVNKNVKV

-524 STNNT
+524 SKNNSI
-529 FYVHSNYKYIYK
+529 YVHSNYRYIYK
-541 DETEFKEFFNRR
+541 DKTEFKNFFNCRN
-553 RISSFRKII
+553 ILSFRRII

-605 THPKDKILFVF
+605 NHPKNKKLFVF
-616 IGRLDDSAKKVSRA
+616 IGRLDDSSKKVSRA
-630 INTVKNLSNVNLLI
+630 INLLKSLSDVNLLI

-658 TKNDLSKKV
+658 TKNDLSKRV

-714 VSDESINIGKDCATI
+714 VSDESINIGKDYATI

-741 QKELSKP
+741 QKELSSP

-756 KQIQEERL
+756 KKIQEERL
-764 EKLENIFNEVS
+764 EKLENIFNEVI
-775 KL
+775 

>member
-15 IFILMQPILDLI
+15 IFILIQPVLDLI

-65 SLIYYLIVA
+65 SLIYYLIVT

-80 LINILVLK
+80 LINI
-88 GNNPHLFG
+88 GTNSHLFG
-96 EVQGLL
+96 QVQGLL

-213 LSLLITLGMT
+213 LSLLITIGMT

-244 VIIVIGIISLI
+244 IIIVIGIISLI

-263 YKNIKVHLDFLKVK
+263 YKNIKVHLDFLKVE
-277 DVTDIMDNGNL
+277 DVTDIIDNGNL

-317 FGIGYYYNDK
+317 FGIGYYYNGK
-327 KDKLIEMDYFDIY
+327 KDKQVEMDYFDIY
-340 INHGI
+340 LNHGI
-345 VGFIIFFSI
+345 IGFIIFFSV
-354 YLYILVQAT
+354 YLYILVQTT
-363 KAKEKRKLD
+363 KIKRKLN
-372 FNLYMLNISM
+372 FNLYMLNVSM

-417 KDLLFSINDLRVGGI
+417 KELLFSINDLRVGGI
-432 ETAIINLLNNIDYK
+432 ETAIINLLNNIDHK

-457 TGVLLKNVNKNVKI
+457 TGVLLKNVNKNVKV

-478 NKNVII
+478 NKNIII

-524 STNNT
+524 SKNNSI
-529 FYVHSNYKYIYK
+529 YVHSNYRYIYK
-541 DETEFKEFFNRR
+541 DKTEFKNFFNCRN
-553 RISSFRKII
+553 ISSFRRII

-605 THPKDKILFVF
+605 THPKNKKLFVF
-616 IGRLDDSAKKVSRA
+616 IGRLDDSSKKVSRA
-630 INTVKNLSNVNLLI
+630 INLLKSLSDVNLLI

-658 TKNDLSKKV
+658 TKNDLSKRV

-714 VSDESINIGKDCATI
+714 VSDESINIGKDYATI

-741 QKELSKP
+741 QKELSSP

-756 KQIQEERL
+756 KKIQEERL
-764 EKLENIFNEVS
+764 EKLENIFNEVI
-775 KL
+775 

>member
-15 IFILMQPILDLI
+15 IFILIQPVLDLI

-65 SLIYYLIVA
+65 SLIYYLIVT

-80 LINILVLK
+80 LINI
-88 GNNPHLFG
+88 GTNSHLFG
-96 EVQGLL
+96 QVQGLL

-213 LSLLITLGMT
+213 LSLLITIGMT

-244 VIIVIGIISLI
+244 IIIVIGIISLI

-263 YKNIKVHLDFLKVK
+263 YKNIKVHLDFLKVE

-317 FGIGYYYNDK
+317 FGIGYYYNGK
-327 KDKLIEMDYFDIY
+327 KDKQVEMDYFDIY
-340 INHGI
+340 LNHGI
-345 VGFIIFFSI
+345 IGFIIFFSV
-354 YLYILVQAT
+354 YLYILVQTT
-363 KAKEKRKLD
+363 KIKRKLN
-372 FNLYMLNISM
+372 FNLYMLNVSM

-417 KDLLFSINDLRVGGI
+417 KELLFSINDLRVGGI

-457 TGVLLKNVNKNVKI
+457 TGVLLKNVNKNVKV

-524 STNNT
+524 SKNNSI
-529 FYVHSNYKYIYK
+529 YVHSNYRYIYK
-541 DETEFKEFFNRR
+541 DKTEFKNFFNCRN
-553 RISSFRKII
+553 ISSFRRII

-605 THPKDKILFVF
+605 NHPKNKKLFVF
-616 IGRLDDSAKKVSRA
+616 IGRLDDSSKKVSRA
-630 INTVKNLSNVNLLI
+630 INLLKSLSDVNLLI

-658 TKNDLSKKV
+658 TKNDLSKRV

-686 ILTSD
+686 NLTSD

-714 VSDESINIGKDCATI
+714 VSDESINIGKDYATI

-741 QKELSKP
+741 QKELSSP
-748 RKIKDIDI
+748 RKIKDIDV
-756 KQIQEERL
+756 KKIQEERL
-764 EKLENIFNEVS
+764 EKLENIFNEVI
-775 KL
+775 

>member
-15 IFILMQPILDLI
+15 IFILIQPVLDLI

-65 SLIYYLIVA
+65 SLIYYLIVT

-80 LINILVLK
+80 LINI
-88 GNNPHLFG
+88 GTNSHLFG
-96 EVQGLL
+96 QVQGLL

-213 LSLLITLGMT
+213 LSLLITIGMT

-244 VIIVIGIISLI
+244 IIIVIGIISLI

-263 YKNIKVHLDFLKVK
+263 YKNIKVHLDFLKVE
-277 DVTDIMDNGNL
+277 DVTDIIDNGNL

-317 FGIGYYYNDK
+317 FGIGYYYNGK
-327 KDKLIEMDYFDIY
+327 KDKQVEMDYFDIY
-340 INHGI
+340 LNHGI
-345 VGFIIFFSI
+345 IGFIIFFSV
-354 YLYILVQAT
+354 YLYILVQTT
-363 KAKEKRKLD
+363 KIKRKLN
-372 FNLYMLNISM
+372 FNLYMLNVSM

-417 KDLLFSINDLRVGGI
+417 KELLFSINDLRVGGI

-457 TGVLLKNVNKNVKI
+457 TGVLLKNVNKNVKV

-524 STNNT
+524 SKNNSI
-529 FYVHSNYKYIYK
+529 YVHSNYRYIYK
-541 DETEFKEFFNRR
+541 DKTEFKNFFNCRN
-553 RISSFRKII
+553 ISSFRRII

-579 KNKCLVLNNFIDPD
+579 KNKCLVLNNFIDSD

-605 THPKDKILFVF
+605 THPKNKKLFVF
-616 IGRLDDSAKKVSRA
+616 IGRLDDSSKKVSRA
-630 INTVKNLSNVNLLI
+630 INLLKSLSDVNLLI

-658 TKNDLSKKV
+658 TKNDLSKRV

-677 PYIKLADYI
+677 PYIKLADYV

-714 VSDESINIGKDCATI
+714 VSDESINIGKDYATI

-741 QKELSKP
+741 QKELSSP

-756 KQIQEERL
+756 KKIQEERL
-764 EKLENIFNEVS
+764 EKLENIFNEVI
-775 KL
+775 

>member
-15 IFILMQPILDLI
+15 IFILIQPVLDLI

-80 LINILVLK
+80 LINI
-88 GNNPHLFG
+88 GTNSHLFG
-96 EVQGLL
+96 QVQGLL

-213 LSLLITLGMT
+213 LSLLITIGMT

-244 VIIVIGIISLI
+244 IIIVIGIISLI

-263 YKNIKVHLDFLKVK
+263 YKNIKVLLDFLKVE
-277 DVTDIMDNGNL
+277 DVTDIIDNGNL

-317 FGIGYYYNDK
+317 FGIGYYYNGK
-327 KDKLIEMDYFDIY
+327 KDKQVEMDYFDIY
-340 INHGI
+340 LNHGI
-345 VGFIIFFSI
+345 IGFIIFFSV
-354 YLYILVQAT
+354 YLYILVQTT
-363 KAKEKRKLD
+363 KIKRKLN
-372 FNLYMLNISM
+372 FNLYMLNVSM

-417 KDLLFSINDLRVGGI
+417 KELLFSINDLRVGGI
-432 ETAIINLLNNIDYK
+432 ETAIINLLNNIDHK

-457 TGVLLKNVNKNVKI
+457 TGVLLKNVNKNVKV

-524 STNNT
+524 SKNNSI
-529 FYVHSNYKYIYK
+529 YVHSNYRYIYK
-541 DETEFKEFFNRR
+541 DKTEFKNFFNCRN
-553 RISSFRKII
+553 ISSFRRII

-605 THPKDKILFVF
+605 THPKNKKLFVF
-616 IGRLDDSAKKVSRA
+616 IGRLDDSSKKVSRA
-630 INTVKNLSNVNLLI
+630 INLLKSLSDVNLLI

-658 TKNDLSKKV
+658 TKNDLSKRV

-714 VSDESINIGKDCATI
+714 VSDESINIGKDYATI

-741 QKELSKP
+741 QKELSSP

-756 KQIQEERL
+756 KKIQEERL
-764 EKLENIFNEVS
+764 EKLENIFNEVI
-775 KL
+775 

>member
-15 IFILMQPILDLI
+15 VFILIQPVLDLI

-80 LINILVLK
+80 LINI
-88 GNNPHLFG
+88 GTNSHLFG
-96 EVQGLL
+96 QVQGLL

-213 LSLLITLGMT
+213 LSLLITIGMT

-244 VIIVIGIISLI
+244 IIIVIGIISLI

-263 YKNIKVHLDFLKVK
+263 YKNIKVLLDFLKVE
-277 DVTDIMDNGNL
+277 DVTDIIDNGNL

-317 FGIGYYYNDK
+317 FGIGYYYNGK
-327 KDKLIEMDYFDIY
+327 KDKQVEMDYFDIY
-340 INHGI
+340 LNHGI
-345 VGFIIFFSI
+345 IGFIIFFSV
-354 YLYILVQAT
+354 YLYILVQTT
-363 KAKEKRKLD
+363 KIKRKLN
-372 FNLYMLNISM
+372 FNLYMLNVSM

-417 KDLLFSINDLRVGGI
+417 KELLFSINDLRVGGI
-432 ETAIINLLNNIDYK
+432 ETAIINLLNNIDHK

-457 TGVLLKNVNKNVKI
+457 TGVLLKNVNKNVKV

-524 STNNT
+524 SKNNSI
-529 FYVHSNYKYIYK
+529 YVHSNYRYIYK
-541 DETEFKEFFNRR
+541 DKTEFKNFFNCRN
-553 RISSFRKII
+553 ISSFRRII

-605 THPKDKILFVF
+605 THPKNKKLFVF
-616 IGRLDDSAKKVSRA
+616 IGRLDDSSKKVSRA
-630 INTVKNLSNVNLLI
+630 INLLKSLSDVNLLI

-658 TKNDLSKKV
+658 TKNDLSKRV

-714 VSDESINIGKDCATI
+714 VSDESINIGKDYATI

-741 QKELSKP
+741 QKELSSP

-756 KQIQEERL
+756 KKIQEERL
-764 EKLENIFNEVS
+764 EKLENIFNEVI
-775 KL
+775 

>member
-15 IFILMQPILDLI
+15 IFILIQPVLDLI

-65 SLIYYLIVA
+65 SLIYYLIVT

-80 LINILVLK
+80 LINI
-88 GNNPHLFG
+88 GTNSHLFG
-96 EVQGLL
+96 QVQGLL

-213 LSLLITLGMT
+213 LSLLITIGMT

-244 VIIVIGIISLI
+244 IIIVIGIISLI

-263 YKNIKVHLDFLKVK
+263 YKNIKVHLDFLKVE
-277 DVTDIMDNGNL
+277 DITDIMDNGNL

-317 FGIGYYYNDK
+317 FGIGYYYNGK
-327 KDKLIEMDYFDIY
+327 KDKQVEMDYFDIY
-340 INHGI
+340 LNHGI
-345 VGFIIFFSI
+345 IGFIIFFSV
-354 YLYILVQAT
+354 YLYILVQTT
-363 KAKEKRKLD
+363 KIKRKLN
-372 FNLYMLNISM
+372 FNLYMLNVSM

-417 KDLLFSINDLRVGGI
+417 KELLFSINDLRVGGI

-457 TGVLLKNVNKNVKI
+457 TGVLLKNVNKNVKV

-524 STNNT
+524 SKNNSI
-529 FYVHSNYKYIYK
+529 YVHSNYRYIYK
-541 DETEFKEFFNRR
+541 DKTEFKNFFNCRN
-553 RISSFRKII
+553 ISSFRRII

-579 KNKCLVLNNFIDPD
+579 KNKCLVLNNFIDSD

-605 THPKDKILFVF
+605 THPKNKKLFVF
-616 IGRLDDSAKKVSRA
+616 IGRLDDSSKKVSRA
-630 INTVKNLSNVNLLI
+630 INLLKSLSDVNLLI

-658 TKNDLSKKV
+658 TKNDLSKRV

-677 PYIKLADYI
+677 PYIKLADYV

-714 VSDESINIGKDCATI
+714 VSDESINIGKDYATI

-741 QKELSKP
+741 QKELSSP

-756 KQIQEERL
+756 KKIQEERL
-764 EKLENIFNEVS
+764 EKLENIFNEVI
-775 KL
+775 

>member
-15 IFILMQPILDLI
+15 IFILIQPVLDLI

-80 LINILVLK
+80 LINI
-88 GNNPHLFG
+88 GTNSHLFG
-96 EVQGLL
+96 QVQGLL

-213 LSLLITLGMT
+213 LSLLITIGMT

-244 VIIVIGIISLI
+244 IIIVIGIISLI

-263 YKNIKVHLDFLKVK
+263 YKNIKVHLDFLKVE

-317 FGIGYYYNDK
+317 FGIGYYYNGK
-327 KDKLIEMDYFDIY
+327 KDKQVEMDYFDIY
-340 INHGI
+340 LNHGI
-345 VGFIIFFSI
+345 IGFIIFFSV
-354 YLYILVQAT
+354 YLYILVQTT
-363 KAKEKRKLD
+363 KIKRKLN
-372 FNLYMLNISM
+372 FNLYMLNVSM

-417 KDLLFSINDLRVGGI
+417 KELLFSINDLRVGGI

-446 KYNVTLVMEEK
+446 KYNVTLIMEEK
-457 TGVLLKNVNKNVKI
+457 TGVLLKNVNKNVKV

-524 STNNT
+524 SKNNSI
-529 FYVHSNYKYIYK
+529 YVHSNYRYIYK
-541 DETEFKEFFNRR
+541 DKTEFKNFFNCRN
-553 RISSFRKII
+553 ISSFRRII

-605 THPKDKILFVF
+605 THPKNKKLFVF
-616 IGRLDDSAKKVSRA
+616 IGRLDDSSKKVSRA
-630 INTVKNLSNVNLLI
+630 INLLKSLSDVNLLI

-658 TKNDLSKKV
+658 TKNDLSKRV

-714 VSDESINIGKDCATI
+714 VSDESINIGKDYATI
-729 ISMDEKEMLKDV
+729 ISMDEKKMLKDV
-741 QKELSKP
+741 QKELSSP

-756 KQIQEERL
+756 KKIQEERL
-764 EKLENIFNEVS
+764 EKLENIFNEVI
-775 KL
+775 

>member
-15 IFILMQPILDLI
+15 IFILIQPVLDLI

-65 SLIYYLIVA
+65 SLIYYLIVT

-80 LINILVLK
+80 LINI
-88 GNNPHLFG
+88 GTNSHLFG
-96 EVQGLL
+96 QVQGLL

-213 LSLLITLGMT
+213 LSLLITIGMT

-244 VIIVIGIISLI
+244 IIIVIGIISLI

-263 YKNIKVHLDFLKVK
+263 YKNIKVHLDFLKVE
-277 DVTDIMDNGNL
+277 DVTDIIDNGNL

-317 FGIGYYYNDK
+317 FGIGYYYNGK
-327 KDKLIEMDYFDIY
+327 KDKQVEMDYFDIY
-340 INHGI
+340 LNHGI
-345 VGFIIFFSI
+345 IGFIIFFSV
-354 YLYILVQAT
+354 YLYILVQTT
-363 KAKEKRKLD
+363 KIKRKLN
-372 FNLYMLNISM
+372 FNLYMLNVSM

-417 KDLLFSINDLRVGGI
+417 KELLFSINDLRVGGI

-457 TGVLLKNVNKNVKI
+457 TGVLLKNVNKNVKV

-524 STNNT
+524 SKNNSI
-529 FYVHSNYKYIYK
+529 YVHSNYRYIYK
-541 DETEFKEFFNRR
+541 DKTEFKNFFNCRN
-553 RISSFRKII
+553 ISSFRRII
-562 FVANEA
+562 FVTNEA

-605 THPKDKILFVF
+605 NHPKNKKLFVF
-616 IGRLDDSAKKVSRA
+616 IGRLDDSSKKVSRA
-630 INTVKNLSNVNLLI
+630 INLLKSLSDVNLLI

-658 TKNDLSKKV
+658 TKNDLSKRV

-714 VSDESINIGKDCATI
+714 VSDESINIGKDYATI

-741 QKELSKP
+741 QKELSSP
-748 RKIKDIDI
+748 RKIKDIDV
-756 KQIQEERL
+756 KKIQEERL
-764 EKLENIFNEVS
+764 EKLENIFNEVI
-775 KL
+775 

>member
-15 IFILMQPILDLI
+15 IFILIQPVLDLI

-80 LINILVLK
+80 LINI
-88 GNNPHLFG
+88 GTNSHLFG
-96 EVQGLL
+96 QVQGLL

-117 KDEIKIST
+117 RDEIKIST

-213 LSLLITLGMT
+213 LSLLITIGMT

-244 VIIVIGIISLI
+244 IIIVIGIISLI

-263 YKNIKVHLDFLKVK
+263 YKNIKVHLDFLKVE

-317 FGIGYYYNDK
+317 FGIGYYYNGK
-327 KDKLIEMDYFDIY
+327 KDKQVEMDYFDIY
-340 INHGI
+340 LNHGI
-345 VGFIIFFSI
+345 IGFIIFFSV
-354 YLYILVQAT
+354 YLYVLVQTT
-363 KAKEKRKLD
+363 KIKRKLN
-372 FNLYMLNISM
+372 FNLYMLNVSM

-417 KDLLFSINDLRVGGI
+417 KELLFSINDLRVGGI
-432 ETAIINLLNNIDYK
+432 ETAIINLLNNIDHK

-457 TGVLLKNVNKNVKI
+457 TGVLLKNVNKNVKV

-524 STNNT
+524 SKNNSI
-529 FYVHSNYKYIYK
+529 YVHSNYRYIYK
-541 DETEFKEFFNRR
+541 DKTEFKNFFNCRN
-553 RISSFRKII
+553 ISSFRRII

-605 THPKDKILFVF
+605 THPKNKKLFVF
-616 IGRLDDSAKKVSRA
+616 IGRLDDSSKKVSRA
-630 INTVKNLSNVNLLI
+630 INLLKSLSDVNLLI

-658 TKNDLSKKV
+658 TKNDLSKRV

-677 PYIKLADYI
+677 PYIKLADYV

-714 VSDESINIGKDCATI
+714 VSDESINIGKDYATI

-741 QKELSKP
+741 QKELSSP

-756 KQIQEERL
+756 KKIQEERL
-764 EKLENIFNEVS
+764 EKLENIFNEVI
-775 KL
+775 

>member
-15 IFILMQPILDLI
+15 IFILIQPVLDLI

-80 LINILVLK
+80 LINI
-88 GNNPHLFG
+88 GTNSHLFG
-96 EVQGLL
+96 QVQGLL

-173 SILTPIVFMIFN
+173 SILTPIVFMMFN

-213 LSLLITLGMT
+213 LSLLITIGMT

-244 VIIVIGIISLI
+244 IIIVIGIISLI

-263 YKNIKVHLDFLKVK
+263 YKNIKVHLDFLKVE
-277 DVTDIMDNGNL
+277 DVTDIIDNGNL

-317 FGIGYYYNDK
+317 FGIGYYYNGK
-327 KDKLIEMDYFDIY
+327 KDKQVEMDYFDIY
-340 INHGI
+340 LNHGI
-345 VGFIIFFSI
+345 IGFIIFFSV
-354 YLYILVQAT
+354 YLYILVQTT
-363 KAKEKRKLD
+363 KIKRKLN
-372 FNLYMLNISM
+372 FNLYMLNVSM

-417 KDLLFSINDLRVGGI
+417 KELLFSINDLRVGGI
-432 ETAIINLLNNIDYK
+432 ETAIINLLNNIDHK

-457 TGVLLKNVNKNVKI
+457 TGVLLKNVNKNVKV

-493 LNFSILNYH
+493 LNFSILNYY

-524 STNNT
+524 SKNNSI
-529 FYVHSNYKYIYK
+529 YVHSNYRYIYK
-541 DETEFKEFFNRR
+541 DKTEFKNFFNCRN
-553 RISSFRKII
+553 ISSFRRII

-579 KNKCLVLNNFIDPD
+579 KNKCLVLNNFIDSD

-605 THPKDKILFVF
+605 THPKNKKLFVF
-616 IGRLDDSAKKVSRA
+616 IGRLDDSSKKVSRA
-630 INTVKNLSNVNLLI
+630 INLLKSLSDVNLLI

-658 TKNDLSKKV
+658 TKNDLSKRV

-677 PYIKLADYI
+677 PYIKLADYV

-714 VSDESINIGKDCATI
+714 VSDESINIGKDYATI

-741 QKELSKP
+741 QKELSSP

-756 KQIQEERL
+756 KKIQEERL
-764 EKLENIFNEVS
+764 EKLENIFNEVI
-775 KL
+775 

>member
-15 IFILMQPILDLI
+15 IFILIQPVLDLI

-65 SLIYYLIVA
+65 SLIYYLIVT

-80 LINILVLK
+80 LINI
-88 GNNPHLFG
+88 GTNSHLFG
-96 EVQGLL
+96 QVQGLL

-213 LSLLITLGMT
+213 LSLLITIGMT

-244 VIIVIGIISLI
+244 IIIVIGIISLI

-263 YKNIKVHLDFLKVK
+263 YKNIKVHLDFLKVE

-317 FGIGYYYNDK
+317 FGIGYYYNGK
-327 KDKLIEMDYFDIY
+327 KDKQVEMDYFDIY
-340 INHGI
+340 LNHGI
-345 VGFIIFFSI
+345 IGFIIFFSV
-354 YLYILVQAT
+354 YLYILVQTT
-363 KAKEKRKLD
+363 KIKRKLN
-372 FNLYMLNISM
+372 FNLYMLNVSM

-417 KDLLFSINDLRVGGI
+417 KELLFSINDLRVGGI

-457 TGVLLKNVNKNVKI
+457 TGVLLKNVNKNVKV

-524 STNNT
+524 SKNNSI
-529 FYVHSNYKYIYK
+529 YVHSNYRYIYK
-541 DETEFKEFFNRR
+541 AKTAFKNFFNCRN
-553 RISSFRKII
+553 ISSFRRII

-605 THPKDKILFVF
+605 THPKNKKLFVF
-616 IGRLDDSAKKVSRA
+616 IGRLDDSSKKVSRA
-630 INTVKNLSNVNLLI
+630 INLLKSLSDVNLLI

-658 TKNDLSKKV
+658 TKNDLSKRV

-714 VSDESINIGKDCATI
+714 VSDESINIGKDYATI

-741 QKELSKP
+741 QKELSSP

-756 KQIQEERL
+756 KKIQEERL
-764 EKLENIFNEVS
+764 EKLENIFNEVI
-775 KL
+775 

>member
-15 IFILMQPILDLI
+15 IFILIQPVLDLI

-80 LINILVLK
+80 LINI
-88 GNNPHLFG
+88 GTNSHLFG
-96 EVQGLL
+96 QVQGLL

-213 LSLLITLGMT
+213 LSLLITIGMT

-244 VIIVIGIISLI
+244 IIIVIGIISLI

-263 YKNIKVHLDFLKVK
+263 YKNIKVHLDFLKVE
-277 DVTDIMDNGNL
+277 DVTDIIDNGNL

-317 FGIGYYYNDK
+317 FGIGYYYNGK
-327 KDKLIEMDYFDIY
+327 KDKQVEMDYFDIY
-340 INHGI
+340 LNHGI
-345 VGFIIFFSI
+345 IGFIIFFSV
-354 YLYILVQAT
+354 YLYILVQTT
-363 KAKEKRKLD
+363 KIKRKLN
-372 FNLYMLNISM
+372 FNLYMLNVSM

-417 KDLLFSINDLRVGGI
+417 KELLFSINDLRVGGI

-446 KYNVTLVMEEK
+446 KYNVILVMEEK
-457 TGVLLKNVNKNVKI
+457 TGVLLKNVNKNVKV

-524 STNNT
+524 SKNNSI
-529 FYVHSNYKYIYK
+529 YVHSNYRYIYK
-541 DETEFKEFFNRR
+541 DKTEFKNFFNCRN
-553 RISSFRKII
+553 ISSFRRII

-605 THPKDKILFVF
+605 THPKNKKLFVF
-616 IGRLDDSAKKVSRA
+616 IGRLDDSSKKVSRA
-630 INTVKNLSNVNLLI
+630 INLLKSLSDVNLLI

-658 TKNDLSKKV
+658 TKNDLSKRV

-714 VSDESINIGKDCATI
+714 VSDESINIGKDYATI

-741 QKELSKP
+741 QKELSSP

-756 KQIQEERL
+756 KKIQEERL
-764 EKLENIFNEVS
+764 EKLENIFNEVI
-775 KL
+775 

>member
-15 IFILMQPILDLI
+15 IFILIQPVLDLI

-80 LINILVLK
+80 LINI
-88 GNNPHLFG
+88 GTNSHLFG
-96 EVQGLL
+96 QVQGLL

-213 LSLLITLGMT
+213 LSLLITIGMT

-244 VIIVIGIISLI
+244 IIIVIGIISLI

-263 YKNIKVHLDFLKVK
+263 YKNIKVHLDFLKVE

-317 FGIGYYYNDK
+317 FGIGYYYNGK
-327 KDKLIEMDYFDIY
+327 KDKQVEMDYFDIY
-340 INHGI
+340 LNHGI
-345 VGFIIFFSI
+345 IGFIIFFSV
-354 YLYILVQAT
+354 YLYVLVQTT
-363 KAKEKRKLD
+363 KIKRKLN
-372 FNLYMLNISM
+372 FNLYMLNVSM

-417 KDLLFSINDLRVGGI
+417 KELLFSINDLRVGGI
-432 ETAIINLLNNIDYK
+432 ETAIINLLNNIDHK

-457 TGVLLKNVNKNVKI
+457 TGVLLKNVNKNVKV

-524 STNNT
+524 SKNNSI
-529 FYVHSNYKYIYK
+529 YVHSNYRYIYK
-541 DETEFKEFFNRR
+541 DKTEFKNFFNCRN
-553 RISSFRKII
+553 ILSFRRII

-605 THPKDKILFVF
+605 THPKNKKLFVF
-616 IGRLDDSAKKVSRA
+616 IGRLDDSSKKVSRA
-630 INTVKNLSNVNLLI
+630 INLLKSLSDVNLLI

-658 TKNDLSKKV
+658 TKNDLSKRV

-714 VSDESINIGKDCATI
+714 VSDESINIGKDYATI

-741 QKELSKP
+741 QKELSSP

-756 KQIQEERL
+756 KKIQEERL
-764 EKLENIFNEVS
+764 EKLENIFNEVI
-775 KL
+775 

>member
-15 IFILMQPILDLI
+15 IFILIQPVLDLI

-80 LINILVLK
+80 LINI
-88 GNNPHLFG
+88 GTNSHLFG
-96 EVQGLL
+96 QVQGLL

-213 LSLLITLGMT
+213 LSLLITIGMT

-244 VIIVIGIISLI
+244 IIIVIGIISLI

-263 YKNIKVHLDFLKVK
+263 YKNIKVHLDFLKVE

-317 FGIGYYYNDK
+317 FGIGYYYNGK
-327 KDKLIEMDYFDIY
+327 KDKQVEMDYFDIY
-340 INHGI
+340 LNHGI
-345 VGFIIFFSI
+345 IGFIIFFSV
-354 YLYILVQAT
+354 YLYILVQTT
-363 KAKEKRKLD
+363 KIKRKLN
-372 FNLYMLNISM
+372 FNLYMLNVSM

-393 HIITAPAVSLI
+393 HIITAPAVSII

-417 KDLLFSINDLRVGGI
+417 KELLFSINDLRVGGI

-457 TGVLLKNVNKNVKI
+457 TGVLLKNVNKNVKV

-524 STNNT
+524 SKNNSI
-529 FYVHSNYKYIYK
+529 YVHSNYRYIYK
-541 DETEFKEFFNRR
+541 DKTEFKNFFNCRN
-553 RISSFRKII
+553 ISSFRRII

-605 THPKDKILFVF
+605 THPKNKKLFVF
-616 IGRLDDSAKKVSRA
+616 IGRLDDSSKKVSRA
-630 INTVKNLSNVNLLI
+630 INLLKSLSDVNLLI

-658 TKNDLSKKV
+658 TKNDLSKRV

-714 VSDESINIGKDCATI
+714 VSDESINMGKDYATI

-741 QKELSKP
+741 QKELSSP

-756 KQIQEERL
+756 KKIQEERL
-764 EKLENIFNEVS
+764 EKLENIFNEVI
-775 KL
+775 

>member
-15 IFILMQPILDLI
+15 IFILIQPVLDLI

-80 LINILVLK
+80 LINI
-88 GNNPHLFG
+88 GTNSHLFG
-96 EVQGLL
+96 QVQGLL

-213 LSLLITLGMT
+213 LSLLITIGMT

-244 VIIVIGIISLI
+244 IIIAIGIISLI

-263 YKNIKVHLDFLKVK
+263 YKNIKVHLDFLKVE
-277 DVTDIMDNGNL
+277 DVTDIIDNGNL

-317 FGIGYYYNDK
+317 FGIGYYYNGK
-327 KDKLIEMDYFDIY
+327 KDKQVEMDYFDIY
-340 INHGI
+340 LNHGI
-345 VGFIIFFSI
+345 IGFIIFFSV
-354 YLYILVQAT
+354 YLYILVQTT
-363 KAKEKRKLD
+363 KIKRKLN
-372 FNLYMLNISM
+372 FNLYMLNVSM

-417 KDLLFSINDLRVGGI
+417 KELLFSINDLRVGGI

-457 TGVLLKNVNKNVKI
+457 TGVLLKNVNKNVKV

-524 STNNT
+524 SKNNSI
-529 FYVHSNYKYIYK
+529 YVHSNYRYIYK
-541 DETEFKEFFNRR
+541 AKTAFKNFFNCRN
-553 RISSFRKII
+553 ISSFRRII

-605 THPKDKILFVF
+605 THPKNKKLFVF
-616 IGRLDDSAKKVSRA
+616 IGRLDDSSKKVSRA
-630 INTVKNLSNVNLLI
+630 INLLKSLSDVNLLI

-658 TKNDLSKKV
+658 TKNDLSKRV

-714 VSDESINIGKDCATI
+714 VSDESINIGKDYATI

-741 QKELSKP
+741 QKELSSP

-756 KQIQEERL
+756 KKIQEERL
-764 EKLENIFNEVS
+764 EKLENIFNEVI
-775 KL
+775 